1 VDAGVGAPDTLHG
14 AMAEIE
20 VGDVVLAKGA
30 TGRFHA
36 VVTGVRLGRLA
47 VERCDGRTAAPLAAR
62 DVVTVYKPAGTPATE
77 PRVRRLR
84 PSGQLRLDF
93 E

>member
-1 VDAGVGAPDTLHG
+1 
-14 AMAEIE
+14 MAEIE
-20 VGDVVLAKGA
+20 VGDVVLARGA

-36 VVTGVRLGRLA
+36 VVAGVRLGRLA
-47 VERCDGRTAAPLAAR
+47 IERCDGRPSGPLAAR
-62 DVVTVYKPAGTPATE
+62 DVVTVYKRAGAPDSE

-84 PSGQLRLDF
+84 PSGQLKLDL